1 MNSSIKDKIIS
12 KDENAKLKSIIE
24 TLEKDPRA
32 YDFLVPVDYIGSFFI
47 QHLD

>member
-1 MNSSIKDKIIS
+1 MHSSIKDKVIS
-12 KDENAKLKSIIE
+12 KEESTKLKSIIE